1 MAISDVLSGIGEGL
15 EKGAA
20 ATGRVAGA
28 LAPAIG
34 KAVVNEEAGY
44 APQIAAEGR
53 QHAQAMEDQQINAK
67 AGLLENQLK
76 QLQSNAQLFN
86 NDGSVMTPQQRT
98 SAISDLSGQFTQLY
112 SHPRH
117 AGTLMEKLR
126 QAVSPGGMT
135 AGAGQQAAPSTPA
148 SAMQGF
154 TAAAPAGY
162 QQQQDD
168 AAQAHQADLQQRA
181 FMQKLD
187 ADTKAFIANGG
198 TQEQARQLRN
208 EAIKRNEGATGIGA
222 IPKTPKLTIQ
232 GGILTGGVD
241 EHGRSFSVQDM
252 LAGNAGKELQ
262 SQAQSYQ
269 TGEQAKQA
277 AIDAKAEAANKKTL
291 ELFSHQL
298 DMQNRGLEKAMELGN
313 YRDARKELSKADEG
327 YQASIDRSNTM
338 DRAATAAKNGDQQ
351 AMFAI
356 LSNHIAMTLQQPG
369 VSARPTKTMY
379 DEAAGSLPWMQG
391 VAKKFDSDG
400 YLTGLTLSPDQIDKM
415 TNLAHEKVQT
425 QKEHID
431 RIKDEYQEDLN
442 PAPIGNGKNVG
453 NLLKKP
459 NQVNPAN
466 VGGAN
471 RPGNRPQGAVGTVTY
486 QGKKYWVDKDKNNLG
501 EAQ

>member
-76 QLQSNAQLFN
+76 QLQSNAPLFN

-98 SAISDLSGQFTQLY
+98 AAISGLSNQFTQLY

-135 AGAGQQAAPSTPA
+135 AGAGQTAAPSTPA

-162 QQQQDD
+162 QEAQDEQ
-168 AAQAHQADLQQRA
+168 AQERQALQQRNIA
-181 FMQKLD
+181 MQGINAW
-187 ADTKAFIANGG
+187 ADQMKAAGIPEDQIN
-198 TQEQARQLRN
+198 QAKN
-208 EAIKRNEGATGIGA
+208 EAIERAMGATGNL
-222 IPKTPKLTIQ
+222 IPKTPKLSIQ

-241 EHGRSFSVQDM
+241 EHGRSFSVQDI

-277 AIDAKAEAANKKTL
+277 AIDAKAEAATKRTL

-313 YRDARKELSKADEG
+313 YRDARKELNKADEG

-338 DRAATAAKNGDQQ
+338 DRAASAAKNGDQQ

-391 VAKKFDSDG
+391 VSKKFDSDG

-415 TNLAHEKVQT
+415 TSLAHEKVQT

-442 PAPIGNGKNVG
+442 PAPIGNGRNVG

-466 VGGAN
+466 MGGASK
-471 RPGNRPQGAVGTVTY
+471 PVNRPQGAVGTVTY

>member
-76 QLQSNAQLFN
+76 QLQSNAPLWN
-86 NDGSVMTPQQRT
+86 PDNTMMTPQQRT
-98 SAISDLSGQFTQLY
+98 AAISGLSNQFTQLY

-135 AGAGQQAAPSTPA
+135 AGAGQQAASSTPA

-162 QQQQDD
+162 GQQQEE
-168 AAQAHQADLQQRA
+168 AASNQKAQLAQKQ
-181 FMQKLD
+181 FMSKLD
-187 ADTKAFIANGG
+187 SDTAALKTNGY
-198 TQEQARQLRN
+198 TDEQIRQFRN
-208 EAIKRNEGATGIGA
+208 SAIEHNAGATGVEVPKYASLKMVGK
-222 IPKTPKLTIQ
+222 IP
-232 GGILTGGVD
+232 TGGVD
-241 EHGRSFSVQDM
+241 EHGRWFSDADIESGK
-252 LAGNAGKELQ
+252 AGPELKAQYDAVIEGQKKE
-262 SQAQSYQ
+262 
-269 TGEQAKQA
+269 A
-277 AIDAKAEAANKKTL
+277 ADAKKI
-291 ELFSHQL
+291 
-298 DMQNRGLEKAMELGN
+298 
-313 YRDARKELSKADEG
+313 RD
-327 YQASIDRSNTM
+327 
-338 DRAATAAKNGDQQ
+338 
-351 AMFAI
+351 
-356 LSNHIAMTLQQPG
+356 
-369 VSARPTKTMY
+369 
-379 DEAAGSLPWMQG
+379 DEAAARLKARETGEGTWAIEEDAKGNSILFNSKTGATRPAPGGVERPGTQAKATALYEKNVAPVKAAMEYANNYAQNGVFTGPSDEALQEQFFSMAKPSSGFRMTKPQIDMLQDSRNWMNSVEAKALHAKTG
-391 VAKKFDSDG
+391 VWF
-400 YLTGLTLSPDQIDKM
+400 TPDQR
-415 TNLAHEKVQT
+415 T
-425 QKEHID
+425 QI
-431 RIKDEYQEDLN
+431 IKTMNDL
-442 PAPIGNGKNVG
+442 GKGIMDSQPVGSGQGVG
-453 NLLKKP
+453 NLLRQP

-466 VGGAN
+466 MGGAN
-471 RPGNRPQGAVGTVTY
+471 KPVNRPQGAVGTVMY

>member
-1 MAISDVLSGIGEGL
+1 MAISDFLGEIGQGL
-15 EKGAA
+15 EKGAQ
-20 ATGRVAGA
+20 ATGKVAGA
-28 LAPAIG
+28 LAPAVG

-76 QLQSNAQLFN
+76 QLQSNAPLFN

-198 TQEQARQLRN
+198 TQEQANQMRN
-208 EAIKRNEGATGIGA
+208 EAIERNAGATGMTVPKYASLKMVGK
-222 IPKTPKLTIQ
+222 IP
-232 GGILTGGVD
+232 TGGVD
-241 EHGRSFSVQDM
+241 EHGRWFSDADIESGK
-252 LAGNAGKELQ
+252 AGPELKAQLDDLKAGQ
-262 SQAQSYQ
+262 
-269 TGEQAKQA
+269 
-277 AIDAKAEAANKKTL
+277 KAEADATEQARIADETRRNRDRQADAGTWQFAEKDGKSVLLNSKTGQIK
-291 ELFSHQL
+291 SA
-298 DMQNRGLEKAMELGN
+298 DGLEKSGTEAKQQALYEKNIAPVKSAMEYANN
-313 YRDARKELSKADEG
+313 YA
-327 YQASIDRSNTM
+327 Q
-338 DRAATAAKNGDQQ
+338 NGV
-351 AMFAI
+351 F
-356 LSNHIAMTLQQPG
+356 TGPG
-369 VSARPTKTMY
+369 
-379 DEAAGSLPWMQG
+379 DEALQEQFFSM
-391 VAKKFDSDG
+391 AKPSSGFRMTK
-400 YLTGLTLSPDQIDKM
+400 PQIDM
-415 TNLAHEKVQT
+415 L
-425 QKEHID
+425 
-431 RIKDEYQEDLN
+431 QESRNWMNSAEAKALHAKTGQWFTPEQRN
-442 PAPIGNGKNVG
+442 QIVGTMNALGKGIMDSQPVG
-453 NLLKKP
+453 SGAGVGGLLKSP

-466 VGGAN
+466 VGGGSTQQPKILKYN
-471 RPGNRPQGAVGTVTY
+471 PTT
-486 QGKKYWVDKDKNNLG
+486 GKL
-501 EAQ
+501 E